1 MNQYF
6 NENTVLDYVKQSLGA
21 PYNIIEFDDDYL
33 IDRIILNHNYLK
45 EFSQYFPKEER
56 IYLTSENNES
66 VINRRLKEKNP
77 EKFTNLQ
84 VNEYENNR
92 WVLDTENEILGVKNI
107 LSTSVNTIH
116 SFYSDAFI
124 YSNPIES
131 STNNLVRSMA
141 DIKISYKFYYPNIV
155 EVKGYPRNLNMLAIL
170 DVVHDKDLSSIP
182 STLHHPFNR
191 FCLYNTA
198 NALLHI
204 RNKYSDIET
213 PFGSININIDF
224 LREMAEKKNELIQE
238 FKSAANLT
246 SRGLGI
252 FVL

>member
-155 EVKGYPRNLNMLAIL
+155 EVKGNLSL
-170 DVVHDKDLSSIP
+170 
-182 STLHHPFNR
+182 
-191 FCLYNTA
+191 
-198 NALLHI
+198 
-204 RNKYSDIET
+204 
-213 PFGSININIDF
+213 
-224 LREMAEKKNELIQE
+224 
-238 FKSAANLT
+238 
-246 SRGLGI
+246 
-252 FVL
+252 